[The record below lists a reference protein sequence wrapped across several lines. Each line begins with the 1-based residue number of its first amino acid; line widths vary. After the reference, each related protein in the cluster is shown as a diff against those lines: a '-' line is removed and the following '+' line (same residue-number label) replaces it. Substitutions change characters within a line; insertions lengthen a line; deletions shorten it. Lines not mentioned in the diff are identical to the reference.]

1 MNLLKI
7 LQENRLLK
15 TPQEIKLFEE
25 TLEKIAK
32 YPKDDNLKEL
42 HLILD
47 DNCEHPDVMF
57 SLVHFLEDFDLQ
69 KQIPAF
75 IEVIPQLMI
84 TAPEWTKII
93 HYRMIND
100 ESAVKIYQ
108 NSLELANQKTPHFLY
123 QLLLE
128 SVKNYINSS
137 SEVIL
142 T

>member
-75 IEVIPQLMI
+75 IEVIPQLI
-84 TAPEWTKII
+84 DRCT
-93 HYRMIND
+93 RMDKNH
-100 ESAVKIYQ
+100 
-108 NSLELANQKTPHFLY
+108 SLSHHE
-123 QLLLE
+123 
-128 SVKNYINSS
+128 
-137 SEVIL
+137 
-142 T
+142 